1 MTAKTTILALLAS
14 VTLAGCGCAPAK
26 STGQST
32 AESSHATGLSTS
44 ESSAESSHATGLSI
58 SESSVED
65 SSHASGLSSSAAEST
80 DIESSESVS
89 QEELTYTPEQ
99 VATDANANLEAEGY
113 AARLTYDSDAEQW
126 WTRMAFAS
134 AEDHSEEKL
143 SHYAGIITAMLPD
156 YMLDNELE
164 AVYGDPEA
172 PDYDDIFGSPVY
184 YYLYLYQSPDAN
196 VMAWVMSYINSGVY
210 FADMYVY
217 QAVA

>member
-26 STGQST
+26 STGLSSAESSHATGLST

-44 ESSAESSHATGLSI
+44 ESS
-58 SESSVED
+58 VED
-65 SSHASGLSSSAAEST
+65 SSHASGLSTSTAEST

-99 VATDANANLEAEGY
+99 VAAAANANLEAEGY
-113 AARLTYDSDAEQW
+113 AARLKYDSDSEQW
-126 WTRMAFAS
+126 WTRMAFAT

-143 SHYAGIITAMLPD
+143 SHYADILAAMLPD
-156 YMLDNELE
+156 YMLDNQLE

-172 PDYDDIFGSPVY
+172 PDYEDIFGSPVY
-184 YYLYLYQSPDAN
+184 YYVYLYRSPDAN
-196 VMAWVMSYINSGVY
+196 VMAWVMSYIDSGVY
-210 FADMYVY
+210 CADLYVY
-217 QAVA
+217 

>member
-14 VTLAGCGCAPAK
+14 VTLPGCGCAPAK

-32 AESSHATGLSTS
+32 AEPSHATGLST
-44 ESSAESSHATGLSI
+44 AESSHATGLSI

-65 SSHASGLSSSAAEST
+65 SSHASGLSASTAEST

-99 VATDANANLEAEGY
+99 VATAANANLEAEGY
-113 AARLTYDSDAEQW
+113 AGRLTYNSDTQQW
-126 WTRMAFAS
+126 WTRMAIGT

-143 SHYAGIITAMLPD
+143 SHYADIFAAMLPD

-164 AVYGDPEA
+164 ALYGDPED
-172 PDYDDIFGSPVY
+172 PDYEGIFGNPVY
-184 YYLYLYQSPDAN
+184 YYLYIYQSPDAN
-196 VMAWVMSYINSGVY
+196 VITWVMSYINSGVY
-210 FADMYVY
+210 FVDMYVY
-217 QAVA
+217 QAAA